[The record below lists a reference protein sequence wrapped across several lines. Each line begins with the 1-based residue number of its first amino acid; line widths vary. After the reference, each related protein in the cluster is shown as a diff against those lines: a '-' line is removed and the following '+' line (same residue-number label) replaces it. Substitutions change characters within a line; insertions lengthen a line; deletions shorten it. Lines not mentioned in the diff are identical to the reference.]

1 MHFPCQPYLVA
12 GSKQTPDG
20 RKMWLKL
27 HSIPGVEVKGLVRL
41 DKEEDDDSQLDA
53 IMQLGGELVGTSKF
67 LNIFSF
73 DVQPGNNE
81 LKPAIKNK
89 LSQLYSDKYNLIGL
103 ETLLLNGKNNM
114 LIKEILKEGLSESLK
129 RGIKSVKRG
138 SGEDGNKASPAP
150 ALHLMPTAGI
160 NVQKFTGQKHD
171 FAAEVTALYGQPIL
185 KKEGNTTYYIKQNR
199 VVAKYDNILDKGFVY
214 SKNKLKA

>member
-67 LNIFSF
+67 LNIF
-73 DVQPGNNE
+73 P
-81 LKPAIKNK
+81 LM
-89 LSQLYSDKYNLIGL
+89 YNLAI
-103 ETLLLNGKNNM
+103 M
-114 LIKEILKEGLSESLK
+114 S
-129 RGIKSVKRG
+129 
-138 SGEDGNKASPAP
+138 
-150 ALHLMPTAGI
+150 
-160 NVQKFTGQKHD
+160 
-171 FAAEVTALYGQPIL
+171 
-185 KKEGNTTYYIKQNR
+185 
-199 VVAKYDNILDKGFVY
+199 
-214 SKNKLKA
+214 